1 MSKKGTIIVTGAG
14 GSNEHDKFRDTF
26 IKFAKNADILMMPM
40 PIDESADAASS
51 FLHAKPS
58 VIGQVA
64 TTVNPKALVL
74 SHFLGKGLVLKD
86 ESTKIVKNIIK
97 GLFMKVEI

>member
-1 MSKKGTIIVTGAG
+1 AYAAG
-14 GSNEHDKFRDTF
+14 
-26 IKFAKNADILMMPM
+26 
-40 PIDESADAASS
+40 S

-64 TTVNPKALVL
+64 AAFNPKELVL

-86 ESTKIVKNIIK
+86 ESTKIVKNYYK
-97 GLFMKVEI
+97 GSVYEGRDLSFFPVNGVR